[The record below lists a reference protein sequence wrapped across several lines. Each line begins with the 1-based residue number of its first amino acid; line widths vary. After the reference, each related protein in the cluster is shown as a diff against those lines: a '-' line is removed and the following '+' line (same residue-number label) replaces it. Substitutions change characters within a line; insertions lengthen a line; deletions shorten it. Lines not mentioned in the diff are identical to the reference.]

1 MPATRRALALLGPL
15 FLTFA
20 VVPAAKDKTKPAQM
34 PEDKQIIHALN
45 RFTFGIRPGDVERV
59 RAMGLDKWF
68 EEQLH
73 PDKINDKALEARLA
87 PLRTIRMSSREMVEN
102 FPPGQ
107 VLKAVE
113 NGRRSMPHDPAE
125 RAIYESR
132 MAAIENRQQKKQN
145 AVADDEDTKPTAKSD
160 ASVSLKRNVDD
171 GQMTAEQSSQQQKN
185 EEEAMYAEMG
195 AGKPKKQAGDEPA
208 SQPMQ

>member
-20 VVPAAKDKTKPAQM
+20 VLPAAKDKTRPAPM

-45 RFTFGIRPGDVERV
+45 RFTFGVRPADVERV

-73 PDKINDKALEARLA
+73 PDKINDNALEGRLA
-87 PLRTIRMSSREMVEN
+87 PLRTIKMSSRQMVEN

-113 NGRRSMPHDPAE
+113 NGRRSMPRDPAE

-145 AVADDEDTKPTAKSD
+145 AAADDEDMKPAAKNY
-160 ASVSLKRNVDD
+160 APGSL
-171 GQMTAEQSSQQQKN
+171 QQDVN
-185 EEEAMYAEMG
+185 G
-195 AGKPKKQAGDEPA
+195 
-208 SQPMQ
+208 S